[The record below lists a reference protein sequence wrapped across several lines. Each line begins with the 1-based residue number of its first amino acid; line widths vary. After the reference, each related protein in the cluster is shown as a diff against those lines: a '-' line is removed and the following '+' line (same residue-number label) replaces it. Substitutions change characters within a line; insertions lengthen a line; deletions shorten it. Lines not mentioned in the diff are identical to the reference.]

1 MYYKVLT
8 FILLFPW
15 SILVVMIAG
24 HLCARRTKR
33 EDSRGTGAP
42 TVFPLSNPG
51 TVLVRGDRARRI
63 QGRDGMDP

>member
-33 EDSRGTGAP
+33 ENSRGTGA
-42 TVFPLSNPG
+42 TTIFPLSNSAS
-51 TVLVRGDRARRI
+51 VLVQGDRARRI
-63 QGRDGMDP
+63 QGRNGMDP